1 MEQKIGKTVPI
12 VLIADDVEAN
22 RFMLKNIISE
32 MGNQAVLAENGM
44 QAVKLAQRMKPQ
56 LIILDIA
63 MPEMDGYEA
72 CEKLKEDPDTRD
84 IPIVFIS
91 ALDDPNDIVRG
102 FSLGGEDYIV
112 KIYVKKHHFG
122 NGKSGGACGKRYA
135 GSEAG
140 TAHETPAYHSG
151 YRYAGNGW
159 I

>member
-84 IPIVFIS
+84 IPIIFIS
-91 ALDDPNDIVRG
+91 FAGWSKYAAEMHAMAYLVSFTRITVTFCG
-102 FSLGGEDYIV
+102 ASTFSSTISTFAPFSITSCTNL
-112 KIYVKKHHFG
+112 
-122 NGKSGGACGKRYA
+122 
-135 GSEAG
+135 
-140 TAHETPAYHSG
+140 
-151 YRYAGNGW
+151 
-159 I
+159 